1 MAGKRVD
8 SRNSRTFG
16 GSDRYGEGSM
26 YKCADCIS
34 KFMPNSDYFMQM
46 HLAVIN
52 TTMLVGEQ
60 GPELILNDLK
70 KEG

>member
-1 MAGKRVD
+1 
-8 SRNSRTFG
+8 
-16 GSDRYGEGSM
+16 M